1 MNYKKVYRKKQDAM
15 ICGVCAGLG
24 EYLGVDPTILRL
36 IWVLL
41 GCTFVGMIAYFVA
54 AVIIPYDPN
63 EL

>member
-1 MNYKKVYRKKQDAM
+1 M